1 MMWGTRGCSGTGPL
15 PPLPWHWGGTG
26 LEQPPWHLSPPGFSR
41 TVPVSATWPGG
52 SGTKPGGWRRGLR
65 CAGTLPLPA
74 AASCRGP
81 LSSPAE
87 KGPDSVPQRS
97 GEPELSRGSCSVL
110 SVGARCLFLYQQ
122 QEYLLSRMENDPSC
136 SVHDPSP
143 SLVLLGLVY
152 PRFCCRVRL
161 FGCRCPIRMSPPC
174 WGGDNSSSISRRGG
188 CTAGILGLGLSCL
201 QVVSSQSTPN
211 LGSEAPVGAE
221 WLRAQGTLA
230 LPVLC
235 PHSCSWGWQLPAGAP
250 CSFPHPP
257 PSFPPCWVHPP
268 AASSHWEPQTSRR
281 HLWKQLPAR
290 MMPAEPG
297 REGRSHP
304 APRAGM
310 CQPQPHPH

>member
-1 MMWGTRGCSGTGPL
+1 MWGTRGCSGTGPL

-161 FGCRCPIRMSPPC
+161 FGCRCPICMSPPC
-174 WGGDNSSSISRRGG
+174 WGGDWCSLGRGQLQQHLPERRVHCRDTWPGALVPAGGFISVHPKSGLRWALSGCGLRGH
-188 CTAGILGLGLSCL
+188 LPCL
-201 QVVSSQSTPN
+201 CFVPIPAPGDGSSQRVLPAHFLT
-211 LGSEAPVGAE
+211 
-221 WLRAQGTLA
+221 LRL
-230 LPVLC
+230 
-235 PHSCSWGWQLPAGAP
+235 HFLPAG
-250 CSFPHPP
+250 C
-257 PSFPPCWVHPP
+257 
-268 AASSHWEPQTSRR
+268 T
-281 HLWKQLPAR
+281 LQLPLPTGSLKPHADTS
-290 MMPAEPG
+290 G
-297 REGRSHP
+297 SSS
-304 APRAGM
+304 
-310 CQPQPHPH
+310 PQE

>member
-1 MMWGTRGCSGTGPL
+1 MGDVGHPRVQWDGTPPT
-15 PPLPWHWGGTG
+15 PPLALGGTG

-65 CAGTLPLPA
+65 CAGTLPLPT

-81 LSSPAE
+81 LSSPAR

-97 GEPELSRGSCSVL
+97 GEPEPSRGSCSVL

-161 FGCRCPIRMSPPC
+161 FGCRCPICMSPPC
-174 WGGDNSSSISRRGG
+174 WGGDWCSLGRGQLQQHLPERRVHCRDTWLGALVAAGGFISVHPKS
-188 CTAGILGLGLSCL
+188 GLGGSGGRCVAAGSGDACPACALSPFL
-201 QVVSSQSTPN
+201 LLGMAAPSSQRVLPAHFLT
-211 LGSEAPVGAE
+211 
-221 WLRAQGTLA
+221 LRL
-230 LPVLC
+230 
-235 PHSCSWGWQLPAGAP
+235 HFLPAG
-250 CSFPHPP
+250 C
-257 PSFPPCWVHPP
+257 
-268 AASSHWEPQTSRR
+268 T
-281 HLWKQLPAR
+281 LQLPF
-290 MMPAEPG
+290 PTGSLKPHG
-297 REGRSHP
+297 DTSGSSS
-304 APRAGM
+304 
-310 CQPQPHPH
+310 PQE

>member
-1 MMWGTRGCSGTGPL
+1 MRGPFPCPL
-15 PPLPWHWGGTG
+15 QLPAEGR
-26 LEQPPWHLSPPGFSR
+26 SPPQQ
-41 TVPVSATWPGG
+41 
-52 SGTKPGGWRRGLR
+52 
-65 CAGTLPLPA
+65 
-74 AASCRGP
+74 
-81 LSSPAE
+81 E
-87 KGPDSVPQRS
+87 KGRTRCHSVPESRS
-97 GEPELSRGSCSVL
+97 RAEEAALCSALELAAFSSTNSRNISCPAL
-110 SVGARCLFLYQQ
+110 
-122 QEYLLSRMENDPSC
+122 ENDPSC

-161 FGCRCPIRMSPPC
+161 FGCRCPICMSPPC
-174 WGGDNSSSISRRGG
+174 WGGDWCSLGRGQLQQHLPERRVHCRDTWPGALVPAGGFISVHPKSGLRWALSGCGLRGHLPCLCLVPFPAPGDGSS
-188 CTAGILGLGLSCL
+188 
-201 QVVSSQSTPN
+201 
-211 LGSEAPVGAE
+211 
-221 WLRAQGTLA
+221 
-230 LPVLC
+230 
-235 PHSCSWGWQLPAGAP
+235 QLPAGAP